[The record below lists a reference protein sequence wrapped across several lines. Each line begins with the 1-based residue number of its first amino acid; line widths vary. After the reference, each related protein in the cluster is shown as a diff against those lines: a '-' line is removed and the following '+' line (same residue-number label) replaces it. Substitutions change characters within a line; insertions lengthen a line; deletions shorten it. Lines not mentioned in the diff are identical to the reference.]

1 MTYFTLK
8 EWWSAATELGD
19 VYVDLNSIT
28 CYYPDTEEKVGEY
41 DTLTNIGWLNYK
53 EEPIMNA
60 ETINID
66 PSLIAGYILLR
77 SPTDKFKFNCY
88 AVDKEGE
95 LLFCAASDLD
105 FDKASAWLEAI
116 NKEFYPVVP
125 TETELVEIQLAEEK
139 RIFKV
144 AK

>member
-1 MTYFTLK
+1 
-8 EWWSAATELGD
+8 
-19 VYVDLNSIT
+19 
-28 CYYPDTEEKVGEY
+28 
-41 DTLTNIGWLNYK
+41 
-53 EEPIMNA
+53 MNNE

-66 PSLIAGYILLR
+66 PAQIAGYILLR
-77 SPTDKFKFNCY
+77 SPTDKFKFNSY

-105 FDKASAWLEAI
+105 FEKASAWLEAI

>member
-1 MTYFTLK
+1 MKY
-8 EWWSAATELGD
+8 
-19 VYVDLNSIT
+19 
-28 CYYPDTEEKVGEY
+28 
-41 DTLTNIGWLNYK
+41 
-53 EEPIMNA
+53 
-60 ETINID
+60 TIEDEIQIA

-88 AVDKEGE
+88 AVDKEDE

-105 FDKASAWLEAI
+105 FDKASAWVEAI

-125 TETELVEIQLAEEK
+125 SPTELVTIQLENEQ
-139 RIFKV
+139 RIFSA